1 MMILLL
7 TNTNI
12 VHKSAQEFSEL
23 DPYGI
28 SMAIIAMSVVFSA
41 LVVLYL
47 MFKYIAKIY
56 SINFKEIISKK
67 QKTSQELIVK
77 KEDTTGEIAAAI
89 ATAVY
94 LFQNQ
99 LHDFED
105 TVLTIKRITKTYS
118 PWSSKIYGLR
128 KAPK

>member
-1 MMILLL
+1 MMIFLL

-12 VHKSAQEFSEL
+12 VHKSASEFSEL
-23 DPYGI
+23 DPYGV
-28 SMAIIAMSVVFSA
+28 SMTIIAMSVVFVA
-41 LVVLYL
+41 LILLYL
-47 MFKYIAKIY
+47 IFKYIAKIY
-56 SINFKEIISKK
+56 LINFKDILSKK
-67 QKTSQELIVK
+67 QKPNLELVVK
-77 KEDTTGEIAAAI
+77 NEDTTGEIAAAI

-99 LHDFED
+99 LHDYED